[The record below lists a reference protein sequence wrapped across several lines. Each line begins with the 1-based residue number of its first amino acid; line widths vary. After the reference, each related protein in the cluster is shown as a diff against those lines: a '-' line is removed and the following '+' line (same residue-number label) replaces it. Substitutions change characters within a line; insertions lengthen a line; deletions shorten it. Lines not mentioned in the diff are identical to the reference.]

1 MDDLRH
7 TVLCVD
13 DEQNI
18 LNALKRLLR
27 KESYRLLTSTT
38 GSRGLQ
44 LLAENDVQV
53 VISDQ
58 RMPEMN
64 GTVFLKQVKEMYPH
78 IIRIILT
85 GYTDVDTISN
95 SINQGHIYKFF
106 LKPWNDHQLIL
117 EIRQALEQYDLMQT
131 NIRLNEM
138 TAAQNEELRT
148 INDDLERMVA
158 ERTESLEMQNQ
169 ALQLSHVILEDLP
182 FPIVGI
188 SNDKMIAL
196 VNKIAQRHFCENQP
210 LLVGEYISDYI
221 QGLTDTLFQDLL
233 ASSRPRHLACQ
244 GKHSGRSY
252 ELDFHPLTG
261 RFSNNGLIIT
271 LRDAVP
277 ANPRNHLARLVQK

>member
-1 MDDLRH
+1 MGDLRH

-38 GSRGLQ
+38 GSGGLQ
-44 LLAENDVQV
+44 LLTENDIQV

-64 GTVFLKQVKEMYPH
+64 GTAFLKQVKELYPH

-169 ALQLSHVILEDLP
+169 ALQLSHAILEDLP

-196 VNKIAQRHFCENQP
+196 VNKMAQRHFCENQP
-210 LLVGEYISDYI
+210 LLVGEYISDYLE
-221 QGLTDTLFQDLL
+221 GLTDTLFQDLL

-252 ELDFHPLTG
+252 ELDLYPLTG

-271 LRDAVP
+271 VR
-277 ANPRNHLARLVQK
+277 NPIPTHP